1 MASRGWCG
9 SSSRSGGIN
18 TINVFRCKSSSYP
31 TGSDRGHHGSSGAS
45 GASGASSASGSS
57 NTKTYGDIYTP
68 PPYAF
73 NNYKAGANHDIKSVA
88 GFHCHTDKELAF
100 GILLSSLTDSAGPAP
115 CEYKACPYDDMIQGI
130 LKSQYNGIVR
140 DLFSATVPG
149 KVVDVLI
156 AKQIKDLNEKIIDN
170 DSALKFKK

>member
-1 MASRGWCG
+1 MASRGWCN
-9 SSSRSGGIN
+9 SSSRSGGIT
-18 TINVFRCKSSSYP
+18 TINICKSSKSSSYP
-31 TGSDRGHHGSSGAS
+31 TGSNYNGSGGSTNGS
-45 GASGASSASGSS
+45 NSSS
-57 NTKTYGDIYTP
+57 NNKTWGELP
-68 PPYAF
+68 HNSSQHAH
-73 NNYKAGANHDIKSVA
+73 NNYQAGANTNIKSVA